1 MNYPIRQGG
10 KADLATRGFRIVLLL
25 SILFLFSCAY
35 SFKGSLPE
43 SIKTVQVEH
52 FRSNVTEYGLE
63 QEITSLVTESIV
75 RDGRLSIDNETPDAR
90 ITGSVTYFSRTAVT
104 YTGSE
109 EVEQYKLE
117 LRVSVSMG
125 KTTDN
130 EYIIRDETVAEWLL
144 YDPSREALDSA
155 KERLVMQVSD
165 AIVRR
170 SLSGW

>member
-1 MNYPIRQGG
+1 MVIQGF
-10 KADLATRGFRIVLLL
+10 KIVVLS
-25 SILFLFSCAY
+25 SILFLLSCAY

-43 SIKTVQVEH
+43 NIKTVEVEQ
-52 FRSNVTEYGLE
+52 FRSSVTEYGLE

-75 RDGRLSIDNETPDAR
+75 RDGRLSIDNESPDAR
-90 ITGSVTYFSRTAVT
+90 ITGSVTHFSRTAVT
-104 YTGSE
+104 YTASE

-125 KTTDN
+125 NTSDN
-130 EYIIRDETVAEWLL
+130 EYIIRDETVSEWLL
-144 YDPSREALDSA
+144 YDPSTETLDSA
-155 KERLVMQVSD
+155 KNRLVVQVSD